1 MIVEDNKNAFETALR
16 KNIKRS
22 GVEELI
28 DWIAATDFYTAP
40 ASTKYHGNYPGG
52 LVEHSL
58 NVFRRLIRKAD
69 EIPGVN
75 KTERIAVVALLHDLR
90 KANFYVQKASWEE
103 NGKKIYKYGYENQ
116 LPIGHGEKSVILI
129 QRYMQLT
136 HEEIVAIS
144 WHMGQFDVR
153 AKALP
158 YELLQA
164 WEKYPLAFLLHIA
177 DMEATWLDEH

>member
-1 MIVEDNKNAFETALR
+1 MIIEDNKNAFETALR
-16 KNIKRS
+16 ENIKRS
-22 GVEELI
+22 GVEELL

-58 NVFRRLIRKAD
+58 NVFRRLIRKTD

-75 KTERIAVVALLHDLR
+75 KTERIAVVALLHDLC
-90 KANFYVQKASWEE
+90 KANFYAQKASWEE
-103 NGKKIYKYGYENQ
+103 NGKRIYKYGYENQ

-158 YELLQA
+158 YELSQA
-164 WEKYPLAFLLHIA
+164 WERYPLAFLLHIA